1 MKKRVFVITGATGTG
16 KTTVSDYLRDYY
28 HMPKVIT
35 HTTRPPRKGEMNG
48 VDYYF
53 EDAASFEQNHYLE
66 EVEYSG
72 YRYGSSHEGLDAG
85 FEKNPYITIVLDTKG
100 AITYAQELGD
110 EAVIVFLTVSEDE
123 ALIDRM
129 TKRGDDTLMLQQR
142 VDSPEYR
149 RDLTLPKALQ
159 DVAHVIVNDDLET
172 TKVKIDALV
181 SEIIATD

>member
-35 HTTRPPRKGEMNG
+35 HTTRPSRKGEMNG

-53 EDAASFEQNHYLE
+53 EDDASFDQNHYLE
-66 EVEYSG
+66 QVEYSG
-72 YRYGSSHEGLDAG
+72 YRYGSSHEGLDRG
-85 FEKNPYITIVLDTKG
+85 FEANPYITIVLDTKG

-110 EAVIVFLTVSEDE
+110 EAVIIFLTVSQDED
-123 ALIDRM
+123 LITRM
-129 TKRGDDTLMLQQR
+129 TNRGDGTTMLKRR

-149 RDLTLPKALQ
+149 RDLTLPDELTN
-159 DVAHVIVNDDLET
+159 VAHVIVNDDLES
-172 TKVKIDALV
+172 TKLKIDTLV
-181 SEIIATD
+181 SDIINQ

>member
-53 EDAASFEQNHYLE
+53 EDDASFDKNHYLE
-66 EVEYSG
+66 QVAYSG
-72 YRYGSSHEGLDAG
+72 YRYGSSHEGIDAG

-100 AITYAQELGD
+100 AITYAKELGD
-110 EAVIVFLTVSEDE
+110 EAVIIFLTVSQNED
-123 ALIDRM
+123 LIDRM
-129 TKRGDDTLMLQQR
+129 TKRGDDTVMLQER
-142 VDSPEYR
+142 LDSPEYR
-149 RDLTLPKALQ
+149 RDLTLPVELN
-159 DVAHVIVNDDLET
+159 DVAHVIVNDDLDS
-172 TKVKIDALV
+172 TKKKIDTLV
-181 SEIIATD
+181 TETLN

>member
-53 EDAASFEQNHYLE
+53 EDDTSFDKNHYLE
-66 EVEYSG
+66 QVAYSG
-72 YRYGSSHEGLDAG
+72 YRYGSSHEGIDAG

-100 AITYAQELGD
+100 AITYAKELGD
-110 EAVIVFLTVSEDE
+110 EAVIIFLTVSQNED
-123 ALIDRM
+123 LIDRM
-129 TKRGDDTLMLQQR
+129 TKRGDDTVMLQER
-142 VDSPEYR
+142 LDSPEYR
-149 RDLTLPKALQ
+149 RDLTLPAELKN
-159 DVAHVIVNDDLET
+159 VAHVIVNDDLDS
-172 TKVKIDALV
+172 TKKKIDTLV
-181 SEIIATD
+181 TEILN